1 MAARPGAV
9 ARDVATEEVY
19 DAAMTEP
26 NVATADLVV
35 EDNPEEMRYEARI
48 GDRVVGIAEYELPD
62 DAGPITFVHTEVLPD
77 AEGQGVGSRLARGA
91 LDDVRRRGL
100 RLRSDCEF
108 MSAYLK
114 RHHDYDD
121 LIDG

>member
-1 MAARPGAV
+1 
-9 ARDVATEEVY
+9 
-19 DAAMTEP
+19 MTEP

-35 EDNPEEMRYEARI
+35 EDNPEESRYEARV
-48 GDRVVGIAEYELPD
+48 GDRVVGIAEYELAD
-62 DAGPITFVHTEVLPD
+62 DSGPITFTHTEVLPD
-77 AEGQGVGSRLARGA
+77 AEGMGVGSRLARGA

-114 RHHDYDD
+114 RHRDYDD